1 MSGKFL
7 KYSID
12 FVNLLWILNLPLI
25 VVILQDDK
33 ENKIVLTFY
42 HVCFISMSS
51 FLHFISYFF
60 LKKLDKINKNEKENI
75 NLEEVNVFL
84 SLINFVH
91 LLLLMYF
98 LVFVQT
104 YSIIY
109 NLTIIYITL
118 PIVVNLLQILKNRHG
133 KKI

>member
-33 ENKIVLTFY
+33 ENKLVLTFY

-60 LKKLDKINKNEKENI
+60 FKKLDKIEKENI

-109 NLTIIYITL
+109 NLTIIYLIL
-118 PIVVNLLQILKNRHG
+118 PMIVNFLQILKNRQG